1 MINIITGKVNS
12 GKTSKL
18 IDIFNMLGEGDGFS
32 NRKIYVDD
40 CYIGQEIVV
49 MSSGESRVWSYRG
62 IPPEKWQQAF
72 CYEKYSFSKDGLEF
86 AENIITNLLSSAI
99 EPIYIDEIGPLE
111 LQEKGFHKLF
121 KRCVLSRKEIYVVIR
136 ESCIK
141 AVIEKYNI
149 EGYKIIHSNF
159 KSNTET

>member
-1 MINIITGKVNS
+1 MINIVTGKVNS

-18 IDIFNMLGEGDGFS
+18 IDIFNTLGKGDGFF
-32 NRKIYVDD
+32 NRKIYIDG

-49 MSSGESRVWSYRG
+49 MSTGESRAWSHRV
-62 IPPEKWQQAF
+62 IPPGKWQQDF
-72 CYEKYSFSKDGLEF
+72 CYETYSFSKDGLEF
-86 AENIITNLLSSAI
+86 AENIITPLLSSAI

-121 KRCVLSRKEIYVVIR
+121 MSSVVSKKELYVVIR

-141 AVIEKYNI
+141 DVIEKYNI
-149 EGYKIIHSNF
+149 ENYKMIYSNSE
-159 KSNTET
+159 K